1 MKAREPINRREPI
14 NPREPTTQRIA
25 RLRRGLEPAGPLAR
39 HRTGAGRGAA
49 VLMPIFELDDELHVV
64 YIRRSDHVESHRGQV
79 AFPGGRVDPADESL
93 LHTALREAQE
103 EVGIDPASV
112 EVLGAI
118 EGAVA
123 RTSEIHVTPF
133 VGVIPAGA
141 GLRADPKEVAAIFFV
156 PMDALE
162 SSTYRG
168 TYRFRRQSGEVSEH
182 PAIFYND
189 QVIWGLTL
197 RFTEE
202 ILRRMNE
209 GASS

>member
-1 MKAREPINRREPI
+1 MNAQERN
-14 NPREPTTQRIA
+14 NQRLG
-25 RLRRGLEPAGPLAR
+25 RLRQSLEPAHWLAR
-39 HRTGAGRGAA
+39 HRRGAGREAA
-49 VLMPIFELDDELHVV
+49 VLMPIFELDGDMHVV

-79 AFPGGRVDPADESL
+79 AFPGGRVDPTDQTL

-112 EVLGAI
+112 DVLGGF

-133 VGVIPAGA
+133 VGLIPATD
-141 GLRADPKEVAAIFFV
+141 GLRADPKEVAAVFFV
-156 PMDALE
+156 PMSALE
-162 SSTYRG
+162 DSRYRG
-168 TYRFRRQSGEVSEH
+168 TYRFRRDNGEVTEH

-202 ILRRMNE
+202 VLQRMN
-209 GASS
+209 GAG

>member
-1 MKAREPINRREPI
+1 MNAQERN
-14 NPREPTTQRIA
+14 NQRLG
-25 RLRRGLEPAGPLAR
+25 RLRQSLEPAHWLAR
-39 HRTGAGRGAA
+39 HRRGAGREAA
-49 VLMPIFELDDELHVV
+49 VLMPIFELDGDMHVV

-79 AFPGGRVDPADESL
+79 AFPGGRVDPTDHTL

-112 EVLGAI
+112 DVLGGF

-133 VGVIPAGA
+133 VGLIPATD
-141 GLRADPKEVAAIFFV
+141 GLRADPKEVAAVFFV
-156 PMDALE
+156 PMSALE
-162 SSTYRG
+162 DSRYRG
-168 TYRFRRQSGEVSEH
+168 TYRFRRDNGEVTEH

-202 ILRRMNE
+202 VLQRMN
-209 GASS
+209 GAG

>member
-1 MKAREPINRREPI
+1 MKAREPINRREPT
-14 NPREPTTQRIA
+14 RQRIA

-39 HRTGAGRGAA
+39 HRTSAGRGAA

-79 AFPGGRVDPADESL
+79 AFPGGRVDPTDESL

-118 EGAVA
+118 EGSIA

-133 VGVIPAGA
+133 VGVIPAA
-141 GLRADPKEVAAIFFV
+141 TGLRADPREVAAIFFV
-156 PMDALE
+156 PMSALE
-162 SSTYRG
+162 DSSYRG
-168 TYRFRRQSGEVSEH
+168 TYRFRRQSGEISEH

-202 ILRRMNE
+202 VLGRMND
-209 GASS
+209 APSR

>member
-1 MKAREPINRREPI
+1 MSSREQID
-14 NPREPTTQRIA
+14 QRLS
-25 RLRRGLEPAGPLAR
+25 RLRQGLEPADRLAR
-39 HRTGAGRGAA
+39 HRTGASRGAA
-49 VLMPIFELDDELHVV
+49 VLMPIFELDGDLHVV

-79 AFPGGRVDPADESL
+79 AFPGGRVDPTDETL

-112 EVLGAI
+112 DVLGGF
-118 EGAVA
+118 EGTVA

-133 VGVIPAGA
+133 VGVIPATA
-141 GLRADPKEVAAIFFV
+141 PLRADPKEVAAVFFV
-156 PMDALE
+156 PMSALE
-162 SSTYRG
+162 DSSYRG
-168 TYRFRRQSGEVSEH
+168 TYRFVRDNGDVSQH

-202 ILRRMNE
+202 VLHRMN
-209 GASS
+209 GAGSR

>member
-1 MKAREPINRREPI
+1 MGAPEAIN
-14 NPREPTTQRIA
+14 QRIA
-25 RLRRGLEPAGPLAR
+25 RLRQGLEPADRLSR
-39 HRTGAGRGAA
+39 HRLGPGRGAA
-49 VLMPIFELDDELHVV
+49 VLMPIFEMDGDLHVV

-79 AFPGGRVDPADESL
+79 AFPGGRVDSIDETL

-112 EVLGAI
+112 DVLGGI
-118 EGAVA
+118 EGTVA

-133 VGVIPAGA
+133 IGVIPASD
-141 GLRADPKEVAAIFFV
+141 GLRADPREVAAIFFV
-156 PMDALE
+156 PMRALE
-162 SSTYRG
+162 DPSYRG
-168 TYRFRRQSGEVSEH
+168 TYRFRRDSGEVSEH

-202 ILRRMNE
+202 VLRRMNE
-209 GASS
+209 PASR

>member
-1 MKAREPINRREPI
+1 
-14 NPREPTTQRIA
+14 
-25 RLRRGLEPAGPLAR
+25 
-39 HRTGAGRGAA
+39 
-49 VLMPIFELDDELHVV
+49 
-64 YIRRSDHVESHRGQV
+64 V